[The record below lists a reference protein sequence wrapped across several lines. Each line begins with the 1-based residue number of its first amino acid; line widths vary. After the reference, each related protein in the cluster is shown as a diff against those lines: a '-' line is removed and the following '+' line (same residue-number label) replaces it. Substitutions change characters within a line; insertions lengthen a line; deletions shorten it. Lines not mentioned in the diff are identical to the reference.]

1 MVLVSM
7 FFCCFFFYTTQPDRL
22 KIPRTL
28 SSPPPPSP
36 LSFWLSGNVW
46 HITNFVFD
54 FSASLTGC
62 VICKSAH
69 IGEKS
74 ELKDC
79 LVGASHNVMAMG
91 KLLLLET
98 IFGVLN

>member
-1 MVLVSM
+1 MSVTS
-7 FFCCFFFYTTQPDRL
+7 
-22 KIPRTL
+22 I
-28 SSPPPPSP
+28 
-36 LSFWLSGNVW
+36 
-46 HITNFVFD
+46 NFVFD
-54 FSASLTGC
+54 SRASLTGS

-91 KLLLLET
+91 KLLWFTSHSQHTKFNKNLEISNIANT
-98 IFGVLN
+98 

>member
-1 MVLVSM
+1 M
-7 FFCCFFFYTTQPDRL
+7 
-22 KIPRTL
+22 
-28 SSPPPPSP
+28 
-36 LSFWLSGNVW
+36 SG
-46 HITNFVFD
+46 TSLNFVFD
-54 FSASLTGC
+54 SRASLTGC

-91 KLLLLET
+91 KLLWFTSHLRHTKFNKNLEISNIANT
-98 IFGVLN
+98 